1 MFPIRDYR
9 SSGRRPW
16 ATYALIALNA
26 LFFFYTLSISDYGY
40 VLLDG
45 CAWRDEFGQ
54 TPPGF
59 SSALYRRYGRGCL
72 YPVTPRDAFYIQYG
86 LVPAEFLTGKDLQ
99 PFVPFPIWLTLFTAM
114 FLHAGWLHL
123 IGNMWYLWIFGDN
136 VEASM
141 GSWRYLIFCL
151 LCGVGAAGLQMAVS
165 GKSTVPM
172 VGASGAISGVMGA
185 YFLLFPWSRILTVVP
200 IWFFLQL
207 VEVPAVIFLGLWFL
221 LQFFSGMVDL
231 QSLGGTAWWAH
242 IGGFLT
248 GALLVLVFRR
258 REVVPGLVRWWE
270 QRRWRRYYRL

>member
-1 MFPIRDYR
+1 MLPLRDYR
-9 SSGRRPW
+9 ISGKRPW
-16 ATYALIALNA
+16 ATYAIIALNVLA
-26 LFFFYTLSISDYGY
+26 FFYTLSISDYGY

-45 CAWRDEFGQ
+45 CAWRDTFNQ
-54 TPPGF
+54 PPPGF
-59 SSALYRRYGRGCL
+59 SSVLYRRYGMGCL

-86 LVPAEFLTGKDLQ
+86 LVPAEFLSGKDL
-99 PFVPFPIWLTLFTAM
+99 PPTVPFPIWLTLFTAM

-141 GSWRYLIFCL
+141 GSWRYLIFYL

-185 YFLLFPWSRILTVVP
+185 YFILFPWARILTVVP

-221 LQFFSGMVDL
+221 LQFFSGIVDL
-231 QSLGGTAWWAH
+231 RGLGGTAWWAH

-248 GALLVLVFRR
+248 GAILVFLFRR
-258 REVVPGLVRWWE
+258 RWVVPGVVRWWE
-270 QRRWRRYYRL
+270 ARRWHRYRW